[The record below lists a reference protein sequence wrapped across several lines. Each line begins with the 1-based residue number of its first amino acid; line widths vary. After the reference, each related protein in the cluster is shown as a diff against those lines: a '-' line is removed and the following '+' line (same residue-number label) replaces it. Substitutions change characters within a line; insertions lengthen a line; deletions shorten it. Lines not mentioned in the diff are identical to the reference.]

1 MQLILCGR
9 GHGFHE
15 LAQIASFLETQDN
28 ASESALS
35 KYNILR
41 IFTPFLDLSQIS
53 YHFVCLQYH

>member
-1 MQLILCGR
+1 MQLILCGQ
-9 GHGFHE
+9 GHGFHK
-15 LAQIASFLETQDN
+15 LAQIDSFLETQDN

-41 IFTPFLDLSQIS
+41 IFTPFLDLAQIS